1 MMETSSG
8 DGNMMDTRGNA
19 TTYGNGKGNAD
30 VDVDIEMKGESDAES
45 QAQTQVQTLLLD
57 RIDAV
62 LDYIRS
68 NLANILRTWGRE
80 SPQYRDAKE
89 MMQAYL
95 VENME
100 RLKSATAAVADGS
113 VSTPGT
119 SRTRPVAGNGDV
131 ETKEM
136 KEESLQKPGQRE
148 RKRERLKE
156 IEDGIETLMREL
168 RL

>member
-1 MMETSSG
+1 METSSG

-19 TTYGNGKGNAD
+19 TTHGNGKGNAD

-45 QAQTQVQTLLLD
+45 QAQAQKLLLD

-100 RLKSATAAVADGS
+100 RFKSATAAAADGS

-119 SRTRPVAGNGDV
+119 SHTRPVAGDGDV